1 MHRSGAQDSG
11 SRRLIAGI
19 LLAAGQ
25 STRFGRQKLLELW
38 QGEPLVRKTARC
50 FLEGGVEPLL
60 AVVSADRRL
69 VDALAGLPLTTVENE
84 HPEQGISG
92 SIAIGLGA
100 LPEGTEAALIGVADQ
115 PYLTPEAIRALVNA
129 FSPGRIIVP
138 RWGDHRGN
146 PPVFD
151 RGFFPELLALR
162 GDRGGQRVIAA
173 HADAVTEVPL
183 PAGLGDDI
191 DRLEEW
197 PR

>member
-1 MHRSGAQDSG
+1 M
-11 SRRLIAGI
+11 
-19 LLAAGQ
+19 
-25 STRFGRQKLLELW
+25 
-38 QGEPLVRKTARC
+38 
-50 FLEGGVEPLL
+50 EPLL

-69 VDALAGLPLTTVENE
+69 VDALAGLPLTTVENA

-100 LPEGTEAALIGVADQ
+100 LPETTEAALIGVADQ

-162 GDRGGQRVIAA
+162 GDRGGQRVITA

-183 PAGLGDDI
+183 AAELGDDI
-191 DRLEEW
+191 DRPEEW